1 MINRCPSCGGFLRY
15 EIASGTLVCDS
26 CRTEVRPEEYQDGT
40 EAEEIQEGVLETTI
54 FTCPSCGGEVTAGTL
69 DAVGYCSFCGGEVTL
84 ESRMA
89 RIRRPD
95 QIVPFTV
102 TEENCREAYKKAVK
116 KAPFVS
122 GELKDEQY
130 LSRFRSIYVPYW
142 SYEVEYGPHA
152 KLDSYE
158 ESRKG
163 NYIYKKHVDLDV
175 DYEAKVR
182 ELFDASSSL
191 DDNLGSEMISAVASD
206 RIRPFHSSYL
216 FGIYTDTADVK
227 SDLYRQ
233 DAAWEA
239 TNDLEEHMKGDGYL
253 LAGRKMAPPK
263 SGRSA
268 VYGRLPVEE
277 PKLVMLPVWFLTW
290 RKKDK
295 VAYSMVNGVTN
306 EVCAELPQSFPRF
319 LAASALLSIP
329 VFLLLN
335 LFLTMM
341 PSVILLISAV
351 LSVFVLRSYQK
362 QLEKIHARM
371 AHLDDKGYLAVRN
384 LSLEETDKRRHT
396 AGVSSKIRG
405 KREKKLGEKIFRW
418 FLIAYVAV
426 VVVRMGDRGLYEMLE
441 NRYLQA
447 AVFGIADLLCI
458 LSLRKILKKEYREA
472 VPLPELLLDTGG
484 VILTLICAQVIVFLN
499 PPQDWIYWAAVVFS
513 LFGIILTIFGLV
525 RKYNLL
531 VTRPV
536 PHFFDRGGETGS

>member
-15 EIASGTLVCDS
+15 EIASGTLVCES
-26 CRTEVRPEEYQDGT
+26 CGTQLRPEEYRDGT
-40 EAEEIQEGVLETTI
+40 EAEEIREGVLETTI

-89 RIRRPD
+89 KIRRPD
-95 QIVPFTV
+95 KIVPFTV
-102 TEENCREAYKKAVK
+102 TEENCKEAYKNAVR

-152 KLDSYE
+152 KLDSFE
-158 ESRKG
+158 ETRRG
-163 NYIYKKHVDLDV
+163 NYIYKKHYDLDV
-175 DYEAKVR
+175 DYEARVR
-182 ELFDASSSL
+182 EMFDASSSL
-191 DDNLGSEMISAVASD
+191 DDSISREMTSAGTSD
-206 RIRPFHSSYL
+206 RLRPFHSSYL
-216 FGIYTDTADVK
+216 FGVYTDTADLN

-233 DAAWEA
+233 DAVWEA
-239 TNDLEEHMKGDGYL
+239 NNDLEKQMKGDGYL
-253 LAGRKMAPPK
+253 LAGREMVLPK
-263 SGRSA
+263 QGRSEA
-268 VYGRLPVEE
+268 YGRLPVRE
-277 PKLVMLPVWFLTW
+277 PELVMLPVWFLTW

-319 LAASALLSIP
+319 LAGSALIAIP
-329 VFLLLN
+329 IFLLLN

-341 PSVILLISAV
+341 PAVILLVSAV

-362 QLEKIHARM
+362 QLDKIHARM
-371 AHLDDKGYLAVRN
+371 THVDDKGYLAARN
-384 LSLEETDKRRHT
+384 LSVEETDKRRNK
-396 AGVSSKIRG
+396 AGISAKYLGKNRIRA
-405 KREKKLGEKIFRW
+405 GEMIIIW
-418 FLIAYVAV
+418 IMVIYAAV
-426 VVVRMGDRGLYEMLE
+426 VLTTTGDGGLYDLLE
-441 NRYLQA
+441 NRAFQA
-447 AVFGIADLLCI
+447 GIFVMADILCI
-458 LSLRKILKKEYREA
+458 LSLRKILKKEYQEA
-472 VPLPELLLDTGG
+472 VPLSERLLDTGG
-484 VILTLICAQVIVFLN
+484 VILAVLCAQIIVFLK
-499 PPQDWIYWAAVVFS
+499 PPQDWIYWAAVIFS
-513 LFGIILTIFGLV
+513 LLGIILTISGLV